1 MLFWE
6 FYALNATATLLWLC
20 QRFEHTVLLGLIALG
35 AVCVLV
41 CLFVLAS
48 SSIRF
53 SVRIVRT
60 SFSTII
66 DICFPGDVLP
76 PECSWSPSYVLR
88 PRQGLCD
95 HSDIIRDAALAH
107 LAPSDDSSLSLP
119 QSLAL
124 NPDQWH
130 ELPARSSSR
139 VNENVPPLHPVE
151 TSDKRSTLRRSRRQQ
166 RAHVTNSS

>member
-1 MLFWE
+1 M
-6 FYALNATATLLWLC
+6 NATATLLWLC
-20 QRFEHTVLLGLIALG
+20 QRIEHTVLLGLIALG

-41 CLFVLAS
+41 CLCVLAC

-66 DICFPGDVLP
+66 DVCFPGDVLP

-95 HSDIIRDAALAH
+95 PSDIFRDAALAH
-107 LAPSDDSSLSLP
+107 LTPSDDSNLSLP

-124 NPDQWH
+124 NPDQWP
-130 ELPARSSSR
+130 ELPARSSHR
-139 VNENVPPLHPVE
+139 VNEAVPPLHPVE
-151 TSDKRSTLRRSRRQQ
+151 SGEQRPALRRSRRQQ